1 MGKDDIAVLDGGFA
15 KWQAE
20 GREIEDMD
28 PIVRD
33 RHMTVRR
40 QNHRVRDVTQV
51 SAASKLKNTE
61 VIDAR
66 SPSRFAGE
74 EPEPREG
81 LRAGHI
87 PGSKNVHYRSLLTDD
102 GTLKDNDALRAVFE
116 AAGVDLAKPAIT
128 TCGSG
133 VTAAILSLAME
144 RIGKSDH
151 SLYDGSWAEW
161 GAFPTLPVATGPAEE
176 SETERFETLKAQPA
190 DKILALVQAYREDPR
205 DTKIDLG
212 VGVYKDADGNTPIM
226 RAIKAAE
233 KQLWEDEQ
241 TKAYTGLAGDP
252 GFADVM
258 VPLVLGDSVARD
270 KVAAAATPG
279 GTGAV
284 RQAFDMAKMANPN
297 LRVFVSNPTW
307 PNHLSILKHMG
318 IETVAYRY
326 FDNETGGVDFDGMM
340 ADLAQVGKGDI
351 VLVHGCC
358 HNPTGANLNATEW
371 QALIELLNR
380 TGATPMVDLAYQGF
394 GDGLDADAAAVRMV
408 ASSVPEC
415 LIAASCSKNFGIYR
429 ERTGLLM
436 AVAQDGGAKK
446 LNQGT
451 LNYLNRQNFSFPP
464 DHGARLVTYVL
475 GDDALRAEWQA
486 ELEEMRTGMLSL
498 REQLAGELQRLSGSD
513 RFGFL
518 AQHRGMFS
526 RLGASPEQVETLR
539 RDHGVYMVGDSRMNI
554 AGLNAQTVPILAEAI
569 VKSGV

>member
-1 MGKDDIAVLDGGFA
+1 M
-15 KWQAE
+15 
-20 GREIEDMD
+20 
-28 PIVRD
+28 
-33 RHMTVRR
+33 
-40 QNHRVRDVTQV
+40 
-51 SAASKLKNTE
+51 
-61 VIDAR
+61 
-66 SPSRFAGE
+66 
-74 EPEPREG
+74 
-81 LRAGHI
+81 
-87 PGSKNVHYRSLLTDD
+87 
-102 GTLKDNDALRAVFE
+102 
-116 AAGVDLAKPAIT
+116 
-128 TCGSG
+128 
-133 VTAAILSLAME
+133 
-144 RIGKSDH
+144 
-151 SLYDGSWAEW
+151 
-161 GAFPTLPVATGPAEE
+161 
-176 SETERFETLKAQPA
+176 FETIKEQPA
-190 DKILALVQAYREDPR
+190 DKILMLMQAFREDPR
-205 DTKIDLG
+205 EDKIDLG

-258 VPLVLGDSVARD
+258 VALVLGDAVAREN
-270 KVAAAATPG
+270 VAAAATPG

-284 RQAFDMAKMANPN
+284 RQAFDMARMANPN
-297 LRVFVSNPTW
+297 VRVFVSDPTW

-318 IETVAYRY
+318 IETVMYRY
-326 FDNETGGVDFDGMM
+326 FDNESGGVNFDGMM
-340 ADLAQVGKGDI
+340 ADLAQAGKGDI

-371 QALIELLNR
+371 KALIDLLNK
-380 TGATPMVDLAYQGF
+380 TGATPMIDLAYQGF
-394 GDGLDADAAAVRMV
+394 GDGLDADAQAVRMV

-475 GDDALRAEWQA
+475 SDDALKAEWQA
-486 ELEEMRTGMLSL
+486 ELEEMRTGMLAL

-526 RLGASPEQVETLR
+526 RLGATPEQVETLR

-554 AGLNAQTVPILAEAI
+554 AGLNAKTVPLLAEAI